1 MPDTSPDLPAMSPLA
16 VYRQAVEQRGFAPDE
31 AQRRAAEALERCF
44 QALHEAHRHGAIQ
57 GVYLWGPVG
66 RGKTWLMDH
75 FYQCLRVP
83 ARRQHF
89 HHFMQWVHQRQFE
102 LTGTADP
109 LRALARELARDV
121 RVLCFDELFV
131 SDIGDAILLGSLLR
145 IMFEEGVVL
154 VATSN
159 QPPEQLYADGF
170 NRERFLPAI
179 EAIQRHMAV
188 VAVDGGQDHRL
199 HPGRAEQRYWVV
211 EAGQASGFAELFAR
225 LSAGEAASTQP
236 IELGHRP
243 LAVHRHSESVLW
255 CSYAQLCEAPLSALD
270 FIGLCDRYRAILM
283 DDLPCL
289 SASQREAHSP
299 WHRGRRAT
307 GGGGGSRIAAVVGA
321 RRRRAALHRPGG
333 RMLRPQGAALPGGQG
348 AVGGTLYR
356 GLPGLRLP
364 SHPQPAARDAAGT
377 LRQRQRRLAPRRRSG
392 NCGWPPA
399 LIRRPG
405 RGSVAVPAQQ
415 RVHVLRRRAA
425 LELQQFRGAVG
436 EETVDAG
443 RA

>member
-289 SASQREAHSP
+289 SASQREGRIARGTEDGAQLVEAGDRNCRSCRCTTTACGASSP
-299 WHRGRRAT
+299 WWTNATTARCRSTWRPGCRWRHFIPRAT
-307 GGGGGSRIAAVVGA
+307 WPSPSVAPSAGCARCSWHASAATAPASAAPPKRELRMAARAHPPARPRLSSRAGAAA
-321 RRRRAALHRPGG
+321 RPCLAPPGG
-333 RMLRPQGAALPGGQG
+333 PGTS
-348 AVGGTLYR
+348 AV
-356 GLPGLRLP
+356 
-364 SHPQPAARDAAGT
+364 
-377 LRQRQRRLAPRRRSG
+377 PR
-392 NCGWPPA
+392 CGW
-399 LIRRPG
+399 
-405 RGSVAVPAQQ
+405 
-415 RVHVLRRRAA
+415 
-425 LELQQFRGAVG
+425 
-436 EETVDAG
+436 
-443 RA
+443 

>member
-289 SASQREAHSP
+289 SASQRE
-299 WHRGRRAT
+299 G
-307 GGGGGSRIAAVVGA
+307 RIARGTEDGA
-321 RRRRAALHRPGG
+321 QLVEAGDRELPQLSVHDDGVRRFIALVDECYDRKVPLYLEARGPLEALYTEGYLAFAFRRTLSR
-333 RMLRPQGAALPGGQG
+333 LREMQL
-348 AVGGTLYR
+348 
-356 GLPGLRLP
+356 
-364 SHPQPAARDAAGT
+364 ARFGSDSAG
-377 LRQRQRRLAPRRRSG
+377 
-392 NCGWPPA
+392 
-399 LIRRPG
+399 
-405 RGSVAVPAQQ
+405 
-415 RVHVLRRRAA
+415 
-425 LELQQFRGAVG
+425 
-436 EETVDAG
+436 
-443 RA
+443 